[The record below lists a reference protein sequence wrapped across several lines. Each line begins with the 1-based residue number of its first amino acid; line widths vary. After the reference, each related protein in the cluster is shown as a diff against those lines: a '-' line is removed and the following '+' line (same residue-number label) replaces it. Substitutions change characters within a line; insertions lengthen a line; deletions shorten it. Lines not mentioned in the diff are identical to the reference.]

1 MSFEENGP
9 NEQLRQ
15 ARHFKG
21 WTQSELARA
30 LGADF
35 KTVSRWERGIT
46 VPGAY
51 FREKLCSVLDRTP
64 EDLGLIPTTMESA
77 ESPSTLSPASR
88 DASQLTRQLITSE
101 LPGTDVG
108 ELERR
113 MVTILF
119 CDLVGFTLLSER
131 LDPEDV
137 RDIQWMYFGRMSK
150 EIKRFGGIIEKYAG
164 DAVLALFGVPVAHE
178 DDAERAVRCG
188 LSMQTAIQEVAAE
201 VHNRWGVELALRVG
215 VNTGEVVSG
224 IWDTGGRKDYAVTG
238 DAVNTAAR
246 LQAVAE
252 PGEVLVGE
260 ETMWL
265 ARREIRFGERR
276 TVVLK
281 GKAGVVPV
289 YLAQEGRQRP
299 SGRGERGLHIP
310 LVGRNH
316 ELTFLS
322 SIWTKV
328 VQEVHP
334 HLVTVLGEP
343 GVGKSRLVAAFE
355 GNLVNQARI
364 LHGRCLPYG
373 EVRGYWALAEVV
385 REAAG
390 ITLAD
395 DMQMASRKFGEL
407 VAGVLSQTEA
417 AGDPRELTQHLAL
430 LSGLD
435 VDGERPAT

>member
-1 MSFEENGP
+1 M
-9 NEQLRQ
+9 
-15 ARHFKG
+15 
-21 WTQSELARA
+21 
-30 LGADF
+30 
-35 KTVSRWERGIT
+35 SRWERGIT

-119 CDLVGFTLLSER
+119 CDLVGFTPLSER

-137 RDIQWMYFGRMSK
+137 RDIQTMYFGRMSK

-164 DAVLALFGVPVAHE
+164 DAVLALFGVPVTHE

-260 ETMWL
+260 QTMWL
-265 ARREIRFGERR
+265 ARRRIRFGERR
-276 TVVLK
+276 EVMLK
-281 GKAGVVPV
+281 GKTGAVPV
-289 YLAQEGRQRP
+289 YAAVGARENSAEQ
-299 SGRGERGLHIP
+299 GERGPRTP
-310 LVGRNH
+310 LVDRND
-316 ELTFLS
+316 ELALLS
-322 SIWTKV
+322 SIWAKV

-343 GVGKSRLVAAFE
+343 GIGKSRLVAVFE
-355 GNLVNQARI
+355 GSLVNEARI
-364 LHGRCLPYG
+364 LHGRCLPSWAKYTG
-373 EVRGYWALAEVV
+373 TTPALPLSTTVRRSPKRISRLASHIVSSPTSTSPGSATACS
-385 REAAG
+385 RAAVF
-390 ITLAD
+390 T
-395 DMQMASRKFGEL
+395 ASP
-407 VAGVLSQTEA
+407 VTA
-417 AGDPRELTQHLAL
+417 
-430 LSGLD
+430 
-435 VDGERPAT
+435 